1 MSSAELWALIDQ
13 SNSDTRRM
21 ILENLAEVRERLDS
35 YLTRDQFAAEKA
47 LLELRLNRAEAEL
60 RELDA
65 KHAALEDRLRTEREE
80 AQRRRADELEAERR
94 RSTSDQEAQRR
105 AEAARRASLQS
116 NLLFKVA
123 VPVLLVLLPLL
134 MALWSPLR

>member
-21 ILENLAEVRERLDS
+21 IQENLAEVRDRLDS

-65 KHAALEDRLRTEREE
+65 KHAALEERLRTEREE
-80 AQRRRADELEAERR
+80 AQRRRADELDADRRRIVAEREAEAR
-94 RSTSDQEAQRR
+94 AQ
-105 AEAARRASLQS
+105 AARRASMRS
-116 NLLFKVA
+116 NLMFKVA

-134 MALWSPLR
+134 GALWSSLK